1 VKYACIAQHRDEFAL
16 TLMCRV
22 LQVSRAG
29 FYAWLRRPPSARVM
43 RDQRLRVAIRA
54 IHAESQRTYGSPR
67 VHRALQAQQLRC
79 SRKRVVRLMRAEGL
93 RAQRSRR
100 YRATTRAAATRP
112 AAPNV
117 LARQF
122 QPGGLNR
129 VWVGDLTACWTR
141 EGWLYLAVLLDL
153 GSRRVVGWAASALAD
168 QALTLTALQ
177 RALVVR
183 RPAPGLLHHSDRGTH
198 YTGAGYQAALAAHG
212 LTPSMSRVGECWDN
226 AVAESFFATLKTEL
240 VADARWPTRAAATTA
255 IGRYIEGWYNPRRRH
270 STLEYVS
277 PVEYER
283 RLHAA

>member
-1 VKYACIAQHRDEFAL
+1 VKYACIAQHRDEFPL

-22 LQVSRAG
+22 LHVSRAG
-29 FYAWLRRPPSARVM
+29 FYAWLRRPPSARATW
-43 RDQRLRVAIRA
+43 DQRLRVAIRA
-54 IHAESQRTYGSPR
+54 IHAESQRSYGSPR
-67 VHRALQAQQLRC
+67 VHRELRAQQLRC

-93 RAQRSRR
+93 RAKRSRR
-100 YRATTRAAATRP
+100 ARPTIPAAAPRP

-141 EGWLYLAVLLDL
+141 EGWLYVAVLLDL

-168 QALTLTALQ
+168 QALTLAALQ

-240 VADARWPTRAAATTA
+240 VADAAWPTRAAATAA

-270 STLEYVS
+270 STLEYIS
-277 PVEYER
+277 PVEYEL

>member
-22 LQVSRAG
+22 LHVSRAG
-29 FYAWLRRPPSARVM
+29 FYAWLRRPPSARALG
-43 RDQRLRVAIRA
+43 DQRLRVAIRA
-54 IHAESQRTYGSPR
+54 IHAESQRSYGSPR
-67 VHRALQAQQLRC
+67 VHRELRAQQLRC

-93 RAQRSRR
+93 RAKRSQR
-100 YRATTRAAATRP
+100 YRATTQVVASRP

-122 QPGGLNR
+122 QPGRLNR
-129 VWVGDLTACWTR
+129 VWVGDLTACWTV
-141 EGWLYLAVLLDL
+141 EGWLYVAVLLDL

-270 STLEYVS
+270 STLAYLS
-277 PVEYER
+277 PVEYEW

>member
-29 FYAWLRRPPSARVM
+29 FYAWLRRPPSARA
-43 RDQRLRVAIRA
+43 RLDQRLRVAIRA
-54 IHAESQRTYGSPR
+54 IHAESQRSYGSPR
-67 VHRALQAQQLRC
+67 VHRELRAHELRC

-93 RAQRSRR
+93 RAKRSRR
-100 YRATTRAAATRP
+100 SRATTPAAAPRP

-122 QPGGLNR
+122 QPGRLNR
-129 VWVGDLTACWTR
+129 VWVGDLTACWTL

-168 QALTLTALQ
+168 QGLTLATLQ

-183 RPAPGLLHHSDRGTH
+183 RPAPGLVHHSDRGTH
-198 YTGAGYQAALAAHG
+198 YTGAGYQAALAAQG
-212 LTPSMSRVGECWDN
+212 LTPSMSRRGECWDN

-240 VADARWPTRAAATTA
+240 VADARWPTRTAATTA
-255 IGRYIEGWYNPRRRH
+255 IGRYIEGWYNTRRRH
-270 STLEYVS
+270 STLDYVS
-277 PVEYER
+277 PVEYEQ

>member
-22 LQVSRAG
+22 LHVSRAG
-29 FYAWLRRPPSARVM
+29 FYAWRRRPPSARALG
-43 RDQRLRVAIRA
+43 DQRLRVAIRA
-54 IHAESQRTYGSPR
+54 IHAESQRSYGSPR
-67 VHRALQAQQLRC
+67 VHRELRAQQLRC

-93 RAQRSRR
+93 RAKRSRR
-100 YRATTRAAATRP
+100 YRAPTPAVASRP

-122 QPGGLNR
+122 QPGRLNR
-129 VWVGDLTACWTR
+129 VWVGDLTACWTL

-183 RPAPGLLHHSDRGTH
+183 RPAPGLLHHSDRGTP

-226 AVAESFFATLKTEL
+226 AGAESFFATLKTEL
-240 VADARWPTRAAATTA
+240 VVDARWPTRAAATTA
-255 IGRYIEGWYNPRRRH
+255 IGRYLEGWYNPRRRH
-270 STLEYVS
+270 STLEYLS
-277 PVEYER
+277 PVEYEL